1 MADLGNQSH
10 NVTMKTIS
18 AAEFKARC
26 LALLDTVDEE
36 GLVITKRGKPVA
48 TLFPA
53 ERANDGDL
61 IRALKGKLHILG
73 DIEGDISNWPGDAE
87 S

>member
-1 MADLGNQSH
+1 
-10 NVTMKTIS
+10 MKTIS

-26 LALLDTVDEE
+26 LAILDSVDEE

-53 ERANDGDL
+53 HRTNDGDL
-61 IRALKGKLHILG
+61 IGSLRGTLHILG
-73 DIEGDISNWPGDAE
+73 DIEGDVSNWPADAE
-87 S
+87 P